1 MFGKLGDMA
10 GMMKK
15 AQEMQRNMVAAK
27 EELART
33 EVKGYCEGGKV
44 EVVATCDMT
53 IKRISIQQECVDPN
67 DSDILEEQVL
77 SAVNN
82 AITMAKN
89 KAQEKMSEITGGI
102 DIPGLG

>member
-15 AQEMQRNMVAAK
+15 AQEMQRNMKAAQ
-27 EELART
+27 EELAQT
-33 EVKGYCEGGKV
+33 EVKGYCDGGKV
-44 EVVATCDMT
+44 EVVVTCDMT
-53 IKRISIQQECVDPN
+53 IKRINIQQECIETNDPE
-67 DSDILEEQVL
+67 ILEGQVL
-77 SAVNN
+77 AAVNN
-82 AITMAKN
+82 AIAMAKN